1 MSDVQTG
8 HLIVAAKLSR
18 QERESRVVVG
28 DEVGT
33 VPSQASGSIKPRTM
47 SLAFALGVPSGF
59 FDHFSNIRLVNV
71 RAGSASLT
79 LSKVQTWFSKKDLS
93 SFTFAA
99 LI

>member
-8 HLIVAAKLSR
+8 HLIVAARLSR

-47 SLAFALGVPSGF
+47 SLAFALGVLP
-59 FDHFSNIRLVNV
+59 DLREARLVRGSV
-71 RAGSASLT
+71 RVSPTSEPCT
-79 LSKVQTWFSKKDLS
+79 T
-93 SFTFAA
+93 
-99 LI
+99 